1 MTDRTLRPDQ
11 SVAVIGVL
19 LMLLA
24 APLIFLALIYG
35 SGGEML
41 SFIQSGMERLWVASF
56 VGLPVCLFAIGTS
69 LVWANRRGSYV
80 LTLVTFAALL
90 IDLVALAALTWQM
103 RQPEPPPSI
112 PAPDPHVVISAP
124 AIPTAHRPE
133 LRTIR
138 CSSAEKRCEATSS
151 DALGVVP
158 AEKAPDPISARR
170 RSR

>member
-1 MTDRTLRPDQ
+1 MTDDRTLRPDQ
-11 SVAVIGVL
+11 SLAVIGVL

-24 APLIFLALIYG
+24 APLIFLALVYG

-41 SFIQSGMERLWVASF
+41 SFIASGLERLWVASF
-56 VGLPVCLFAIGTS
+56 VGVPICLFAIGAS

-80 LTLVTFAALL
+80 LTLVAFAALL

-112 PAPDPHVVISAP
+112 PAPDPHAVISAP
-124 AIPTAHRPE
+124 VIQTAHRPE

-138 CSSAEKRCEATSS
+138 CSSAESS
-151 DALGVVP
+151 P
-158 AEKAPDPISARR
+158 TR
-170 RSR
+170 